1 MFSALRQG
9 SVVYILEKNN
19 GLTCTT
25 GQVISASSPQFTN
38 SSFPN
43 MQNLA
48 GVINIKVDVGNGTRD
63 FGNLPANGNIEHYD
77 NGKTIV
83 SESREAIVNE
93 VEIIIQNANNIIE
106 NIDNTKKLK
115 ADGEEILKNLNP
127 IYAKEKAREEEIV
140 ELRDHIKGVDNK
152 LDKLIAALSKSGV
165 Q

>member
-9 SVVYILEKNN
+9 SIVYILEKNN
-19 GLTCTT
+19 GLKCTT
-25 GQVISASSPQFTN
+25 GKIVSASSPQFTN

-48 GVINIKVDVGNGTRD
+48 GVVNVTVDVGKGTRD
-63 FGNLPANGNIEHYD
+63 FGNLPANGNIERYD
-77 NGKTIV
+77 NGNTII

-93 VEIIIQNANNIIE
+93 VEIVIQNANSILE

-115 ADGEEILKNLNP
+115 EDGEEILKNLNP
-127 IYAKEKAREEEIV
+127 IYAKEKAREEEIN

-152 LDKLIAALSKSGV
+152 LDKLIAALSKG
-165 Q
+165 